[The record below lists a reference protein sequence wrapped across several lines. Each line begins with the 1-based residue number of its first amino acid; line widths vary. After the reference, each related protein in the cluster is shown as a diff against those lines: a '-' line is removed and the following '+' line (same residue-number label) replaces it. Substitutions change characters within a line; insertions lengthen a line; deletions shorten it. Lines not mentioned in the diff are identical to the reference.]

1 MRNSHAT
8 HPSKVIPED
17 GLKPSQ
23 FAVTLT
29 CKRVDSSILGSKLVW
44 EELNEKLAC
53 VVGSLSP
60 RGMGVYVTTVRQDFP
75 DSPRYI
81 DPAVN
86 SSSSTWDLLATRMW
100 MQRSIIV
107 CVSRQNESAMETM
120 GDGNTYEGGYM
131 RESLI
136 WIH

>member
-1 MRNSHAT
+1 MS
-8 HPSKVIPED
+8 
-17 GLKPSQ
+17 
-23 FAVTLT
+23 
-29 CKRVDSSILGSKLVW
+29 SKLVW

-53 VVGSLSP
+53 VVGSLGP

-75 DSPRYI
+75 DASRWI

-86 SSSSTWDLLATRMW
+86 SSSSTPDLLATRMW

-107 CVSRQNESAMETM
+107 GVSRQNESAMDSTM
-120 GDGNTYEGGYM
+120 GDDSTGGYM

-136 WIH
+136 WFVEVRRPWMRKTTLKFVASTMSR